1 MATHSIFLPG
11 KFHGQRSPAGYS
23 PRGHKV
29 RYYWETNTLL
39 QESREWILGD
49 NESFPAQTVNGG
61 NRCGTVDKEKAVGHL
76 KNKALAFSSYMEEK
90 MYSILSQA
98 IGRIL
103 SCVFYEGNQTH
114 YCPPEGSCINPLGP
128 ISSFVKWGDKTDISG
143 LLWELNVVL
152 VCTDFINSKMEVKYK
167 LLWLY
172 NHKIKICCFWWSVRE
187 ASILRNRA
195 LGGKVVCSFLV
206 GSMN

>member
-1 MATHSIFLPG
+1 MGLQS
-11 KFHGQRSPAGYS
+11 Q
-23 PRGHKV
+23 
-29 RYYWETNTLL
+29 TLL
-39 QESREWILGD
+39 RDKHFVTRKQRMDTRGQWII
-49 NESFPAQTVNGG
+49 GG
-61 NRCGTVDKEKAVGHL
+61 NRRGTVDKEKAVGHL
-76 KNKALAFSSYMEEK
+76 KNKALAFPSYMEEK

-98 IGRIL
+98 IGSIL

-114 YCPPEGSCINPLGP
+114 YCLPEGSCINPLGP

-187 ASILRNRA
+187 ASVLRNRA